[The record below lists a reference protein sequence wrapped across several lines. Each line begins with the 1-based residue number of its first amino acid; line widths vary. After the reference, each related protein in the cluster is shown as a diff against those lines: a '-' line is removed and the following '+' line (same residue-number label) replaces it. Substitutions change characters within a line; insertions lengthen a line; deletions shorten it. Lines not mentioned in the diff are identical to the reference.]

1 MIVPNHVLL
10 FHSEKNLK
18 YLPEQVIEEI
28 LRNKMVRY
36 MGVEVLSPF
45 DYDMFYC
52 ESNTKIVQ
60 KVIDNTLHL
69 QKEFNLKTHKSFTT
83 TSFFWDYVSCSSD
96 VKYLKRRL
104 KSMRLEGFY
113 LFIVTARE

>member
-1 MIVPNHVLL
+1 
-10 FHSEKNLK
+10 
-18 YLPEQVIEEI
+18 
-28 LRNKMVRY
+28 
-36 MGVEVLSPF
+36 MGVKEFGTNSVEVLSPF

-83 TSFFWDYVSCSSD
+83 ISFFWDYVSCSSD

-104 KSMRLEGFY
+104 KNMRLEGFY
-113 LFIVTARE
+113 LFIVTAKE